1 MRSLSVSEAAK
12 LVVEKLGVADGP
24 LKLPSL
30 HSILPRLSALELH
43 RATQELIQAGVVE
56 QTSLGFR
63 LLNSHPQRPAVTQ
76 AHSVVGTTGPRNGL
90 DGPSPPDPGHE
101 TKAAVIGQS
110 RWQVFRQLCR
120 FYAEC
125 ARLEERG
132 AVSAYADREGEQF
145 LNLSG
150 PIDLEAFSAAA
161 GMVLPLTDE
170 LQDFIVSGRTRRR
183 HPSLFLGGPV
193 AVQVRK
199 DRDTNEVYRIV
210 RPIFVAQVLPEVTRS
225 SVRLRIQQ
233 DFAATQ
239 GGVQINHDW
248 LEHRFRDAAERK
260 TFLTHVGLIDPS
272 EWADDDDAPLAF
284 RTVSLRDATRRLRSK
299 YPSWWTEPGD
309 LGNPS
314 SSPPLSGVPDSGVYN
329 RLILIQQQE
338 LKYSGR
344 LHKELMRLAEQ
355 VPDEELDQTSLR
367 MLFPHLPPKGEPA
380 RVVAQ
385 AKGPEQG
392 HRQPPPPNLKPL
404 NPEQREAIQRS
415 LCDALLVVTGPPG
428 TGKSVV
434 VQHAMIGNALS
445 ERSVLFASRNHE
457 ALRAVVPGL
466 NALVEPEQLVCWPGQ
481 KSDGGVRGE
490 WFRVM
495 AALLARPRRPG
506 VIEDF
511 AAANEALRNSADKS
525 QEAEQ
530 AILSWM
536 EWRDHLATIEQELA
550 EAQSL
555 LGQHTSTMAQSAPA
569 STPATEDIDRVGRLL
584 VRPTG
589 TSMRA
594 FFARLWWRIRLRSGT
609 QQAMAVDKVFR
620 GHFGAA
626 VPEPSLR
633 RSTEAADGLL
643 RALAHWRNVAI
654 LIAALERER
663 VLVAQFKAGPSTST
677 LFDRLTQTQKR
688 LDACTR
694 RALKLLAETAAAALS
709 PQQRTKLAELS
720 AAMQN
725 ATGAPSPRH
734 LRKVERAIRDAF
746 PDLISKFPLWTVT
759 NLAVHSALPLAPATF
774 DLLIVDEASQCDIGS
789 VVPLLFR
796 AKRAMIVGDP
806 MQLRHISR
814 IAADLEYRLRQGLD
828 LVADPSLERFTHRV
842 NSIYM
847 LASTSPLNSS
857 TVQLVGHFR
866 CHPEI
871 AELINSTFYNQTLD
885 VLTNVDALCGPDVS
899 GWRRFGCEWLH
910 VAGDARPASSGCYS
924 PGEIEEVTRQL
935 VALEAA
941 GYRGTVG
948 VVTPFRVQAN
958 RISDAVTAVVRA
970 ETLER
975 WRFIANTADA
985 FQGGERD
992 TILFSLVGSDNMPAG
1007 SRLALAGSP
1016 NRFNVA
1022 ISRARALLRVI
1033 GDRDWAR
1040 GSAIPHVKALDRAC
1054 QRQEEAT
1061 AAPIRDD
1068 LIGPVWEPRFAE
1080 ALRAAG
1086 LPVRQQYP
1094 ACGRYLDIA
1103 LVHPRLKMDI
1113 EVDGECH
1120 RDVSGRRKL
1129 EDVYRDQILEAAGW
1143 SIKRFWVYQLRE
1155 DLGTCVAQVRQ
1166 LWDAK
1171 TKSPEKDAK

>member
-1 MRSLSVSEAAK
+1 MGNPGLSISDTAL
-12 LVVEKLGVADGP
+12 LVVEKLRLAGGP
-24 LKLPSL
+24 LRLKSL
-30 HSILPRLSALELH
+30 HALIPRVTEPELH
-43 RATQELIQAGVVE
+43 RATQELIQTGFVE
-56 QTSLGFR
+56 QTPLGIC
-63 LLNSHPQRPAVTQ
+63 LLNSHPRTPACAIAPPAPIDREDKQR
-76 AHSVVGTTGPRNGL
+76 AHSQPHTFHKSKPSFGL
-90 DGPSPPDPGHE
+90 H
-101 TKAAVIGQS
+101 S

-132 AVSAYADREGEQF
+132 AISAYADREGEQF
-145 LNLSG
+145 LSLSG
-150 PIDLEAFSAAA
+150 SIDLNALSVAA
-161 GMVLPLTDE
+161 GMVLPLAAE
-170 LQDFIVSGRTRRR
+170 LENFVVAGRARRR

-199 DRDTNEVYRIV
+199 DRETNEVYRIV
-210 RPIFVAQVLPEVTRS
+210 RPIFVAQVLPEIAS
-225 SVRLRIQQ
+225 ASVRLRTQQ
-233 DFAATQ
+233 HLAANP

-260 TFLTHVGLIDPS
+260 EFLSQVGLIDPR
-272 EWADDDDAPLAF
+272 EWAEDEEAPQTF
-284 RTVSLRDATRRLRSK
+284 KTVSLMDATRRLRGK
-299 YPSWWTEPGD
+299 YPTWWKEPGD
-309 LGNPS
+309 LGDPCS
-314 SSPPLSGVPDSGVYN
+314 TPRLSDVAESGVYN
-329 RLILIQQQE
+329 RLILVQQQE

-344 LHKELMRLAEQ
+344 MYKELMRLADE

-367 MLFPHLPPKGEPA
+367 MLFPHLPPNSDPA
-380 RVVAQ
+380 IPNVTPVVR
-385 AKGPEQG
+385 EQENP
-392 HRQPPPPNLKPL
+392 QIPPNLKPL
-404 NPEQREAIQRS
+404 NPEQRDAVQRS
-415 LCDALLVVTGPPG
+415 LRDALLVVTGPPG

-434 VQHAMIGNALS
+434 VQHAMIGNAL
-445 ERSVLFASRNHE
+445 RQQSVLFASRNHE

-506 VIEDF
+506 VVEDF
-511 AAANEALRNSADKS
+511 TAATDALQTSVDKS
-525 QEAEQ
+525 KEAEQ

-536 EWRDHLATIEQELA
+536 EQRNHLATISQDLA
-550 EAQSL
+550 EAQSDVGPDAL
-555 LGQHTSTMAQSAPA
+555 TSA
-569 STPATEDIDRVGRLL
+569 STAPRSLPTDEDINRVGRPL
-584 VRPTG
+584 VQPPGTG
-589 TSMRA
+589 TRA
-594 FFARLWWRIRLRSGT
+594 LFARLWWRMRLNSAVR
-609 QQAMAVDKVFR
+609 QARAVDTAFR
-620 GHFGAA
+620 SHFGAA
-626 VPEPSLR
+626 VPEPILGR
-633 RSTEAADGLL
+633 GAAATDGLI
-643 RALAHWRNVAI
+643 RALARWRSVAV
-654 LIAALERER
+654 LIAAIERER
-663 VLVAQFKAGPSTST
+663 VLVAQVKAGPTAST
-677 LFDRLTQTQKR
+677 LFDRLSQTQKR

-734 LRKVERAIRDAF
+734 LRKVERAVREAF
-746 PDLISKFPLWTVT
+746 PELIKRFPLWTVT
-759 NLAVHSALPLAPATF
+759 NLSVHSALPLAPATF
-774 DLLIVDEASQCDIGS
+774 DLVVVDEASQCDIGS

-814 IAADLEYRLRQGLD
+814 IAADLEYRLRQGLE
-828 LVADPSLERFTHRV
+828 LVSDPSLERFTHRV
-842 NSIYM
+842 NSVYM
-847 LASTSPLNSS
+847 LASTSPLNTS

-866 CHPEI
+866 CHPDI
-871 AELINSTFYNQTLD
+871 AELVNTTFYNQTLD
-885 VLTNVDALCGPDVS
+885 VLTNTDGLCGPEVA

-910 VAGDARPASSGCYS
+910 VAGDVRPASSGCFS

-935 VALEAA
+935 LALEAA

-958 RISDAVTAVVRA
+958 RINDAVSSVVGA
-970 ETLER
+970 ATLER

-992 TILFSLVGSDNMPAG
+992 TILFSLVGSENMPAG

-1022 ISRARALLRVI
+1022 FSRARALLRVI

-1040 GSAIPHVKALDRAC
+1040 RSGIPHVQALDRAC
-1054 QRQEEAT
+1054 QRQEQT
-1061 AAPIRDD
+1061 TTAPIRDD
-1068 LIGPVWEPRFAE
+1068 LIGPVWEPKFAG

-1086 LPVRQQYP
+1086 LPVQQQYP

-1103 LVHPRLKMDI
+1103 LVHPRFKMDI

-1155 DLGTCVAQVRQ
+1155 DFDACVDHVKKR
-1166 LWDAK
+1166 WDAN
-1171 TKSPEKDAK
+1171 TKFPEKEVQ